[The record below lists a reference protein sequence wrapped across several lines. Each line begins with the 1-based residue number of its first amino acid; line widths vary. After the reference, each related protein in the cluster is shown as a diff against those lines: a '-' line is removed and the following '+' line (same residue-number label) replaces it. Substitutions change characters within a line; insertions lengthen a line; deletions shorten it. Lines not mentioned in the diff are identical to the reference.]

1 MFNKYFVEKT
11 MTDPQIYYLISLCS
25 FYKWETWDTTKS
37 KILPMAS
44 HLVSDR
50 AWIQTLFLFFMMQ
63 SVCRVIFLITSYR
76 DIIRLPLPAR
86 SLLKFVKTTLL
97 KFYVTLL
104 YSFWYLSTYIS
115 LFVIYGFSVTVHSKG
130 EACKVSF
137 KEEDALGAIIKPD
150 ISGVLRLFYSS
161 IWNFFCTLES

>member
-1 MFNKYFVEKT
+1 
-11 MTDPQIYYLISLCS
+11 MTDPQIYYLVSLCS

-37 KILPMAS
+37 KTLPMAS

-50 AWIQTLFLFFMMQ
+50 AWIQTLFLFFMIQ

-76 DIIRLPLPAR
+76 DVIILPLPAR

-97 KFYVTLL
+97 KCYVTLL

-115 LFVIYGFSVTVHSKG
+115 LFVTYRFSVIVHSKKG
-130 EACKVSF
+130 EACKVSL
-137 KEEDALGAIIKPD
+137 KEDALGAIIKPD
-150 ISGVLRLFYSS
+150 TSGVLRLFYSS
-161 IWNFFCTLES
+161 TWNFFCTLER